1 MAVFSPFLQP
11 ENLCVPFLGRLEGF
25 FARARARGQT
35 LTFRRLS
42 GESVRDVEN
51 HHSVFSRYD
60 GLSSPST

>member
-1 MAVFSPFLQP
+1 
-11 ENLCVPFLGRLEGF
+11 LEGF